1 MIKPLIRSDIR
12 QKREKKKEKKLENNL
27 NKSKSLSIYF
37 TYFLYSTTLYTIA
50 RPIQHP
56 LSFRCRCCTLATNTA
71 PHEYINRCT
80 FITLLV
86 TGGI

>member
-12 QKREKKKEKKLENNL
+12 HLSQKREKKKEKKLENNL

-37 TYFLYSTTLYTIA
+37 IYFLYSTTLYTTA

-56 LSFRCRCCTLATNTA
+56 LSF
-71 PHEYINRCT
+71 PM
-80 FITLLV
+80 
-86 TGGI
+86 